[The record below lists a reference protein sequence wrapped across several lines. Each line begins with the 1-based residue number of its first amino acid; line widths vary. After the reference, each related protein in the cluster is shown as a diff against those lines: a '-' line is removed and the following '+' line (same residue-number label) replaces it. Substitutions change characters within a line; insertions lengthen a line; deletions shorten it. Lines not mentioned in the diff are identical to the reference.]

1 MKGLGAQIPPA
12 MHVAG
17 LAREDS
23 MNSKAHRLDPAFIER
38 QRQQLSTLRAALQ
51 AAAHGEVDEASG
63 NSEANP
69 GPREFE
75 DDAQKLTM
83 LELEG
88 HLVRRDLDR
97 LARVD
102 RALKKIEEGTYG
114 KSDLSGRPIPRERLE
129 AIPEAL
135 CTIAE
140 EQAQEEQRRPT

>member
-1 MKGLGAQIPPA
+1 
-12 MHVAG
+12 
-17 LAREDS
+17 
-23 MNSKAHRLDPAFIER
+23 MNSKVQTLEPAFIER
-38 QRQQLSTLRAALQ
+38 QRQQLSLLRAALL
-51 AAAHGEVDEASG
+51 AAAHGETDEASG
-63 NSEANP
+63 NTGSDA

-114 KSDLSGRPIPRERLE
+114 RSDVSGRPIPRERLE

-135 CTIAE
+135 CTITE
-140 EQAQEEQRRPT
+140 EQEQELEQRRRPM

>member
-1 MKGLGAQIPPA
+1 MTP
-12 MHVAG
+12 
-17 LAREDS
+17 
-23 MNSKAHRLDPAFIER
+23 KAHTLDPAFIEQ
-38 QRQQLSTLRAALQ
+38 QRQSLANLRAALL
-51 AAAHGEVDEASG
+51 AAAHGETQEASDHKAA
-63 NSEANP
+63 EP

-83 LELEG
+83 LELEE

-129 AIPEAL
+129 AVPEAL
-135 CTIAE
+135 CTLAE
-140 EQAQEEQRRPT
+140 EQAQEQQRRPM